1 MAFAGLN
8 PLTTNPLADT
18 DRFGG
23 LGEKAESERTQSAR
37 QEQLDKNSFL
47 QLFVT
52 QLQNQ
57 DPTNPMDN
65 MQFSQQLATFAS
77 VEQLQNLNSSFD
89 EMQKAQQIAQ
99 LQNIVG
105 KDISY
110 SYIQNGEEV
119 RSEGVVDA
127 VRITDAESLA
137 LINGQEINITDID
150 TIIRAGFSMTEG
162 AEPEGAAPADT
173 EADEETS
180 EGASTAS
187 TLSQTRRARARAGF

>member
-1 MAFAGLN
+1 MALAGLN
-8 PLTTNPLADT
+8 PLTTNPLANSDQ
-18 DRFGG
+18 FGG
-23 LGEKAESERTQSAR
+23 LGANAEAERTQSVK
-37 QEQLDKNSFL
+37 QDQLDKDSFL

-57 DPTNPMDN
+57 DPTSPMDN
-65 MQFSQQLATFAS
+65 MQFSEQLASFAS

-99 LQNIVG
+99 LQNVVG
-105 KDISY
+105 KEVSY
-110 SYIQNGEEV
+110 SYIQDGEEV

-150 TIIRAGFSMTEG
+150 TIVRAGFSMTED

-173 EADEETS
+173 EPDEESS

-187 TLSQTRRARARAGF
+187 TLSQTRRSRAGF

>member
-1 MAFAGLN
+1 MALAGLN
-8 PLTTNPLADT
+8 PLTTNPLANSDQ
-18 DRFGG
+18 FGG
-23 LGEKAESERTQSAR
+23 LGANAESERTQSVK
-37 QEQLDKNSFL
+37 QDQLDKDSFL

-65 MQFSQQLATFAS
+65 MQFSEQLASFAS

-99 LQNIVG
+99 LQNVVG
-105 KDISY
+105 KEVSY
-110 SYIQNGEEV
+110 SYIQAGEEV

-150 TIIRAGFSMTEG
+150 TIVRAGFSMTED

-173 EADEETS
+173 EPDEESS

-187 TLSQTRRARARAGF
+187 TLSQTRRSRAGF